1 MKERI
6 ELSAGNIFIRRPASD
21 TMGWEYGMSWR
32 VVFVFPTHSFFS
44 SSSSFSSSWLF
55 LSFPCF
61 FYFIFPFCKNAQP
74 NRLVL
79 SKRLDALR
87 CVIHQA
93 VKRSTDTESPSK
105 RCSRAIISAIG
116 YKYNKLFGIAS
127 VMPVSFKCCS
137 SAHFPLIQ
145 TVDELFMMHIS
156 PPTLKYVQPTY
167 IPPTPLYTENTQP
180 TFNYLC
186 SIV

>member
-21 TMGWEYGMSWR
+21 TIWVENMEWADGLFSYFQPLFS
-32 VVFVFPTHSFFS
+32 FS

-61 FYFIFPFCKNAQP
+61 FYFVFPFFKNEQP
-74 NRLVL
+74 NWLVL

-105 RCSRAIISAIG
+105 RCSRAIISAIS
-116 YKYNKLFGIAS
+116 YNKLFGMELPWCACEFQ
-127 VMPVSFKCCS
+127 VLLLCSFPINSDCWWVIYDAYFSSHSQIC
-137 SAHFPLIQ
+137 SAHLYPS
-145 TVDELFMMHIS
+145 H
-156 PPTLKYVQPTY
+156 PT
-167 IPPTPLYTENTQP
+167 IHREYTTH
-180 TFNYLC
+180 F
-186 SIV
+186 

>member
-1 MKERI
+1 
-6 ELSAGNIFIRRPASD
+6 
-21 TMGWEYGMSWR
+21 MSWR
-32 VVFVFPTHSFFS
+32 VVFVIPTHSFFS

-74 NRLVL
+74 NGLVL
-79 SKRLDALR
+79 SKRLDALW

-105 RCSRAIISAIG
+105 RCSRAIISAIS
-116 YKYNKLFGIAS
+116 YKYNKLFGMELPWCACEFQ
-127 VMPVSFKCCS
+127 VLLLA
-137 SAHFPLIQ
+137 AHFPLIQ

>member
-74 NRLVL
+74 NGLVL
-79 SKRLDALR
+79 SKRLDALW

-93 VKRSTDTESPSK
+93 VKRSKDTESPSK
-105 RCSRAIISAIG
+105 RCSRAIISAIS
-116 YKYNKLFGIAS
+116 YNKLFGMELPWCACEFQ
-127 VMPVSFKCCS
+127 VLLLCSFPINSDCWWVIYDTYFSSHSQIC
-137 SAHFPLIQ
+137 SAH
-145 TVDELFMMHIS
+145 
-156 PPTLKYVQPTY
+156 
-167 IPPTPLYTENTQP
+167 LYSSHPAIHREYTTH
-180 TFNYLC
+180 F
-186 SIV
+186 

>member
-6 ELSAGNIFIRRPASD
+6 ELSAGNILIRRPASD
-21 TMGWEYGMSWR
+21 TIWVENMEWADGLFSYFQPLFS
-32 VVFVFPTHSFFS
+32 FS

-61 FYFIFPFCKNAQP
+61 FYFVFPFFKNEQP
-74 NRLVL
+74 NWLVL

-105 RCSRAIISAIG
+105 RCSRAIISAIS
-116 YKYNKLFGIAS
+116 YKLKVITSYLEWSFRD
-127 VMPVSFKCCS
+127 VPVSFKCCS

-156 PPTLKYVQPTY
+156 PPTHKYVQPTY
-167 IPPTPLYTENTQP
+167 IPPTPL
-180 TFNYLC
+180 
-186 SIV
+186 